1 MRAMRWQDPEDRIQN
16 DTLETPVNREI
27 RVRLRITDS
36 YNFKKRAASPP
47 GTSEASSPSSKVAKR
62 PPRLTARARR

>member
-36 YNFKKRAASPP
+36 YNFKRAASPP